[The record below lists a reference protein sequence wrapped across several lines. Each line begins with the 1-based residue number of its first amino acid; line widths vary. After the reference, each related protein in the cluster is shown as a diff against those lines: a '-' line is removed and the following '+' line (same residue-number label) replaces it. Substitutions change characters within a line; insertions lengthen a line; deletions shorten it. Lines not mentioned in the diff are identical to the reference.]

1 MSDTI
6 LTDKTLKWESQE
18 DDENENENVNE
29 NVNEN
34 EYVNENV
41 NENDKTLISSD
52 KDDDADDD
60 DDDDDENENEIINQN
75 NSNKIKELNDHL
87 DEIIDK
93 SKSFEE
99 QIKFLEKREDLTGYW
114 PYDDFGDKEL
124 KSKYFKINLADI
136 LKINGK
142 KLFQQIF
149 VHTLEALA
157 NKLRNTTSKEEN
169 QIIVSNIDK
178 NNDKLYKECE
188 TSYGRDYVLQPSDR
202 RIDLKDAIDLILDFN
217 ETTQL
222 DLIWKYKN

>member
-124 KSKYFKINLADI
+124 KSKYFKIQLVEK
-136 LKINGK
+136 LKIIDK
-142 KLFQQIF
+142 KLSETIF
-149 VHTLEALA
+149 GHTLQALA
-157 NKLRNTTSKEEN
+157 NKLRNTTRKEEN